1 MSKGKTCLFGC
12 SLAGV
17 KAGRAEATVSSLKIP
32 SLPFE
37 FSGYCVPS
45 GCVTLH
51 SNTPLSTSVLGLSI
65 GSCSSSVACGQLY
78 KLCAEAYFVYVVSW
92 NMLKLRRYLVSICA
106 SLKTFCHNATHIL
119 VFGFYRTSPKPLEQ
133 QMCSKGLLATKPTVL
148 LPPCAACQGAPSSL
162 VHQLNIVGSSEQLR
176 SWTSIQRGPAKLSVQ
191 AYFCKEIC
199 SSTCGGH

>member
-17 KAGRAEATVSSLKIP
+17 KVGRAEPTVSSLKIP

-51 SNTPLSTSVLGLSI
+51 RNTPLSTSVLGLSI
-65 GSCSSSVACGQLY
+65 GSCSSSVACGQVY

-92 NMLKLRRYLVSICA
+92 NMLKLRRYLVSIFA
-106 SLKTFCHNATHIL
+106 SLKAFCYNVTHIL
-119 VFGFYRTSPKPLEQ
+119 VFGFYKTSPKPLDQ
-133 QMCSKGLLATKPTVL
+133 QICIKACWPQSPLSCCHLVLLVKVPLFPWFINWTLLATV
-148 LPPCAACQGAPSSL
+148 SS
-162 VHQLNIVGSSEQLR
+162 
-176 SWTSIQRGPAKLSVQ
+176 
-191 AYFCKEIC
+191 
-199 SSTCGGH
+199 